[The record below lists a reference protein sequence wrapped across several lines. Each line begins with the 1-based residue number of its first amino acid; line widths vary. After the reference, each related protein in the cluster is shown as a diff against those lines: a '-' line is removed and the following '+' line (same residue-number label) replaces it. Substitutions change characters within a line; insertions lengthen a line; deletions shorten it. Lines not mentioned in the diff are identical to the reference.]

1 VESGRDPRRV
11 FLNIPFDTAYEPTF
25 IGLVAALV
33 HLGKHPTTVLELA
46 GGVAAP
52 RLDRLLELIR
62 GSGFSVHDLS
72 RVQMSGRGR
81 GAVPRFNMPFELGLA
96 VAVARLQRNDST
108 HAFALLEARTFRLQ
122 RSLSDM
128 NGFDP
133 IIHNGTRAGAVRSM
147 FEIFAV
153 TAPANLR
160 SAVRMARSLARV
172 SEQLKRDHD
181 ARTLFSRVIVNDLF
195 AAATLLREQN

>member
-1 VESGRDPRRV
+1 MEPGLDPRRV
-11 FLNIPFDTAYEPTF
+11 FLNIPFDIAYEPIF

-33 HLGKHPTTVLELA
+33 HLGKHPITVLELG
-46 GGVAAP
+46 GGVAP
-52 RLDRLLELIR
+52 RLDRLLEQIR
-62 GSGFSVHDLS
+62 SSAFSVHDLS
-72 RVQMSGRGR
+72 RVQVSGRGR

-96 VAVARLQRNDST
+96 VAVARLDRDRSAHT
-108 HAFALLEARTFRLQ
+108 CALLEARPYRLQ

-153 TAPANLR
+153 TSPADLR
-160 SAVRMARSLARV
+160 SALRLAARLARAANR
-172 SEQLKRDHD
+172 LKRDHGT
-181 ARTLFSRVIVNDLF
+181 RSVFTRVVFNELYT
-195 AAATLLREQN
+195 AAALLRGRN